1 MRGFR
6 RESGDDGVGAA
17 ADAAVEFGGREGRET
32 GDADAAAYRAG
43 GGLGEAVEGFGPKG
57 EEEKCFAGESKD
69 EAVAPLI
76 HEGGVGRAP
85 RGAPGEV

>member
-6 RESGDDGVGAA
+6 REPGADEVGAA
-17 ADAAVEFGGREGRET
+17 ADAAVECGGWAGRET

-43 GGLGEAVEGFGPKG
+43 GGLGEVVEGFGLKG

-76 HEGGVGRAP
+76 HEGGVGE
-85 RGAPGEV
+85 GASEGAR

>member
-57 EEEKCFAGESKD
+57 EEEKCLAGESKD

-76 HEGGVGRAP
+76 HEGGVGAGASGRA
-85 RGAPGEV
+85 R